1 MSDVTLTPRRAWR
14 GIASVWVAAVVL
26 AVMVGIFVDPSLR
39 FSWLALA
46 LAACAL
52 LTFGIQL
59 GTTEKT
65 GFIARVSASVAGALI
80 ILSIAAGIFS
90 LLYI

>member
-1 MSDVTLTPRRAWR
+1 MSDMTLTPKRAWR
-14 GIASVWVAAVVL
+14 GIVSVWVAAVVL
-26 AVMVGIFVDPSLR
+26 AIVVGVLVDPALR

-52 LTFGIQL
+52 LTCIQL

-80 ILSIAAGIFS
+80 ILSIAAGIFT

>member
-1 MSDVTLTPRRAWR
+1 MSDVTLTPKRAWR

-26 AVMVGIFVDPSLR
+26 AIAVGVLVDPALR

-80 ILSIAAGIFS
+80 ILSIAAGIFT
-90 LLYI
+90 LVYI